1 MTTVLDRQQS
11 VISIIFLLDDDY
23 LDSDEGWWVV
33 QLAKNHERLLVPQ
46 CGVSENEAKGYTS
59 ISSGASEATA
69 GQS

>member
-46 CGVSENEAKGYTS
+46 CGVSKYEAKD
-59 ISSGASEATA
+59 
-69 GQS
+69 